1 MGWLVSALDFYGRYV
16 AGVLMVGA
24 VFTLA
29 VWLIASL
36 LSWLK
41 RSRLARV
48 TRHALRRST
57 SSVPS
62 PLDI

>member
-1 MGWLVSALDFYGRYV
+1 VGWIVSALDFYGRYV

-48 TRHALRRST
+48 TRHRVPGSSRS
-57 SSVPS
+57 SSSHPG
-62 PLDI
+62 